1 MIPMTTT
8 ILAQPTPATSLT
20 DAVIAYLERQGEP
33 TPFTLVDAM
42 AAELAVLLEQG
53 RNDVDDLDARDFQYA
68 LLKVNEEP
76 IPFDLYPTC
85 LWPNW

>member
-1 MIPMTTT
+1 MTTT
-8 ILAQPTPATSLT
+8 ILAQSATATSLT
-20 DAVIAYLERQGEP
+20 DAVIAYLQAQGEP

-42 AAELAVLLEQG
+42 AAELATLLEQG
-53 RNDVDDLDARDFQYA
+53 QNDVDDLEASDFQYA
-68 LLKVNEEP
+68 LLKVNEAP

>member
-1 MIPMTTT
+1 MTTT
-8 ILAQPTPATSLT
+8 ILTQPAPTTSLT
-20 DAVIAYLERQGEP
+20 DAVIAFLQAQGES

-42 AAELAVLLEQG
+42 AAELATPLEQG
-53 RNDVDDLDARDFQYA
+53 QNDADDLDASDFQYA

-85 LWPNW
+85 LWPDM

>member
-1 MIPMTTT
+1 MATAIV
-8 ILAQPTPATSLT
+8 AQPAPTTSLT
-20 DAVIAYLERQGEP
+20 DAVFAYLQAQGEP

-42 AAELAVLLEQG
+42 AAELATLLEQG
-53 RNDVDDLDARDFQYA
+53 QNDVDDLDASDFQYA

>member
-1 MIPMTTT
+1 MTTT
-8 ILAQPTPATSLT
+8 ILAQPATTTTLT
-20 DAVIAYLERQGEP
+20 DAVITYLETQGEP

-42 AAELAVLLEQG
+42 AAELATLLEQG
-53 RNDVDDLDARDFQYA
+53 QNDVDDLDASDFQYA

-85 LWPNW
+85 LWPDM